1 MSKQKKNK
9 KPDYSKKRSQFSITW
24 SRLVR
29 HKGAM
34 IGLFIIAILL
44 ITIILADVLA
54 PYEYYK
60 QDATNMF
67 APMSA
72 AHPFGTDRYGRD
84 MLSRVIFG
92 ARFSI
97 PISIAATLISALIG
111 SVLGAIAG
119 YKGGTVDFLL
129 MRFLDI
135 YQSIPALV
143 LCLSMSLVLGK
154 GVFPT
159 ILALSV
165 SGFGAYARI
174 LRGSVMQVRENE
186 YIEASKAVGGSN
198 RHIILKHIIP
208 NSIAPVI
215 VTITMGVGSNIIAI
229 ASLGF
234 IGMGLPTNIPDW
246 GAMLSEG
253 RTYMNLFPNLVLV
266 PGFAIMI
273 TVLAFNLFGDGL
285 RDALDPRLK
294 D

>member
-1 MSKQKKNK
+1 MSKKAQK
-9 KPDYSKKRSQFSITW
+9 KPDYDKRRSQLSITW
-24 SRLVR
+24 HRLVH

-34 IGLFIIAILL
+34 VGMTIICLL
-44 ITIILADVLA
+44 LLVIILADILA

-60 QDATNMF
+60 QDATQMF
-67 APMSA
+67 LPMSRE
-72 AHPFGTDRYGRD
+72 HPFGTDRFGRD
-84 MLSRVIFG
+84 VFSRVIYG
-92 ARFSI
+92 ARFSV
-97 PISIAATLISALIG
+97 PISICATLLSTMIG
-111 SVLGAIAG
+111 IVFGAVAG
-119 YKGGTVDFLL
+119 YYGGRTDFLI
-129 MRFLDI
+129 MRFLDV
-135 YQSIPALV
+135 YESVPPLV
-143 LCLSMSLVLGK
+143 LCLSLSLVLGK

-159 ILALSV
+159 ILALSI
-165 SGFGAYARI
+165 SGFGGYARI
-174 LRGSVMQVRENE
+174 LRGTVMQVQGNE
-186 YIEASKAVGGSN
+186 YIEAARAVKGSD
-198 RHIILKHIIP
+198 RHIIIRHIIP

-215 VTITMGVGSNIIAI
+215 VSFTMGIGSNILAI

-253 RTYMNLFPNLVLV
+253 RTFMNLYPNLVLV